1 MATLFKRSNGIY
13 YYVTSHLGRRVWR
26 STGARSRAEAEKF
39 ISSGFKSEDNH
50 TPDVTLSQFTSQ
62 FLQYAETNLAPPTV
76 LLYKQAIGTLKRLIG
91 DFNLRSYTVQD
102 VETFKVK
109 RSHEVSGVKV
119 NIDFRTLR
127 AFFQTAL
134 RWKLIHENPFHG
146 VKQLK
151 IPPKAPSYL
160 SREEFHNLLQVITL
174 PWFKNLIIFAVSTMM
189 RCGEIVSLT
198 WNSIDLRRRV
208 ILIQNTKD
216 FRIKT
221 TKPRAVPMNDW
232 VYQFLSTREN
242 KVGQVF
248 SFPDGKELTVG
259 YVSRRFKKYILR
271 AGLDKEIHFHSLRH
285 TGATWLVQEGVSIYA
300 VQRLLG
306 HSNISVTQMY
316 GHLETDSLFK
326 SVQRISVPID

>member
-13 YYVTSHLGRRVWR
+13 YYVTSHHGRRVWR

-39 ISSGFKSEDNH
+39 ISSGFKSRDAHN
-50 TPDVTLSQFTSQ
+50 PDLTLSQFTPQ

-76 LLYKQAIGTLKRLIG
+76 LLYKQAIGTFRRLIG

-109 RSHEVSGVKV
+109 RSREVSSVKV
-119 NIDFRTLR
+119 NIDFRTLK

-134 RWKLIHENPFHG
+134 RWNLIQENPFLG
-146 VKQLK
+146 VQQLK
-151 IPPKAPSYL
+151 IPPKPPSYL
-160 SREEFHNLLQVITL
+160 SQDEFQNLLRVITI
-174 PWFKNLIIFAVSTMM
+174 PWFKNLVIFAVSTMM

-208 ILIQNTKD
+208 IFIQNTKD

-221 TKPRAVPMNDW
+221 SKPRAIPMNDW
-232 VYQFLSTREN
+232 VYRFLATREN
-242 KVGQVF
+242 KIGRVF
-248 SFPDGKELTVG
+248 SFPNGKELTVG
-259 YVSRRFKKYILR
+259 YVSRRFKKYVLK
-271 AGLDKEIHFHSLRH
+271 AGLNKEIHFHSLRH

-316 GHLETDSLFK
+316 GHLETDSLFN
-326 SVQRISVPID
+326 SVQRISLPID